1 MDRDNLGYSMKN
13 ITVQSRKSY
22 FLQLIEKTEMVIKR
36 MRGKAIR
43 FSDIEDNDNKMEWFV
58 LNMLSSPTPV
68 KKLTPFENE

>member
-22 FLQLIEKTEMVIKR
+22 FLQLMEKTEMVIKR
-36 MRGKAIR
+36 MRGKTIR
-43 FSDIEDNDNKMEWFV
+43 FSDIEDNNNKMEWFG

>member
-22 FLQLIEKTEMVIKR
+22 FLQLMEKTEMVIKR

-43 FSDIEDNDNKMEWFV
+43 FSDIEDNDNKMKWFG